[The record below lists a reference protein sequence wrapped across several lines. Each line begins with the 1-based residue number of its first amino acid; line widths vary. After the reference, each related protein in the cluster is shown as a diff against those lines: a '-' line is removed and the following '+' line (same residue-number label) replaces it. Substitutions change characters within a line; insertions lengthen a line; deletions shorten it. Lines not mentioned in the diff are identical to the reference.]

1 MENTKILFIGVGSAG
16 RKVAKRMKGICPD
29 SECLSFGC
37 FEYDKEYDNE
47 HTVPHYNLVRLN
59 GLDSISCG
67 TNSSGMKKL
76 AEYAEDK
83 IKAII
88 QYHLNNSNDG
98 VDNTD

>member
-1 MENTKILFIGVGSAG
+1 MENPKILFIGVGSAG
-16 RKVAKRMKGICPD
+16 RKVAKRMKDICPD

-37 FEYDKEYDNE
+37 YEYDNE
-47 HTVPHYNLVRLN
+47 HSVPHYNLIRLN
-59 GLDSISCG
+59 GLDNIHCG
-67 TNSSGMKKL
+67 TDSAGMKKL
-76 AEYAEDK
+76 AENAEDK